1 MDKKICSLL
10 MVVML
15 FFGMPLFSYT
25 ILAESTTVRYISN
38 PDSYYEL
45 NVPAVMAP
53 GDYANITVTG
63 RWDSSMQISVTA
75 DESVTLANDTDN
87 DEVTLP
93 IYFEEILELGN
104 DSSQVSVSKELRV
117 GEIGD
122 VPFGIWEGAFEYAVD
137 FTEIS
142 TPEEHS
148 GVIPVGGTYYVKATG
163 VDYTTFLSD
172 YSLAEETLVA
182 GDKFPDKINDGD
194 AYVYGGYEYRYNSGF
209 DIGWFNYNCNGWG
222 VCVLD
227 IEKTLYENMLLSI
240 NGKAITNMIGTYR
253 YCSNMEYS
261 PRIPSTVKAM
271 DSAYR
276 DCTSL
281 VEAPVL
287 HDGVTSLGFTF
298 SNCSLLEEAPVL
310 PLSVTNLCAAFE
322 LCHNLKTAPVIHE
335 NITDICGAFYEC
347 RLLTGTLEIN
357 SKQLDSYETAI
368 TYTNITEIT
377 GTISDELKVAILATK
392 TVEVGE

>member
-1 MDKKICSLL
+1 MGKKLCSIL
-10 MVVML
+10 MAVIL
-15 FFGMPLFSYT
+15 TLSMPLFSYT
-25 ILAESTTVRYISN
+25 SFAESTTVRYTST
-38 PDSYYEL
+38 PDLYYEL

-53 GDYANITVTG
+53 GDYATITVTG
-63 RWDSSMQISVTA
+63 RWESSKQISVTA
-75 DESVTLANDTDN
+75 DESVMLANDTD
-87 DEVTLP
+87 DGEITLQV
-93 IYFEEILELGN
+93 YFEGIFEAGS
-104 DSSQVSVSKELRV
+104 DSSQVSASKELHV
-117 GEIGD
+117 EEIGD
-122 VPFGIWEGAFEYAVD
+122 VPFGTWEGTFEYAVD

-142 TPEEHS
+142 TTERHS

-163 VDYTTFLSD
+163 VDYTTFLGD

-194 AYVYGGYEYRYNSGF
+194 AYVYGEYEYRYNSGF
-209 DIGWFNYNCNGWG
+209 DIGWFNYNCDGWG

-227 IEKTLYENMLLSI
+227 TEKTSYENMLLSI

-298 SNCSLLEEAPVL
+298 SSCSLLEEAPVL

-322 LCHNLKTAPVIHE
+322 LCLNLQSAPVIHE

-347 RLLTGTLEIN
+347 RLLTGALEIN

>member
-1 MDKKICSLL
+1 MNKKICSLL
-10 MVVML
+10 MVVL
-15 FFGMPLFSYT
+15 LIFSMPLFSY
-25 ILAESTTVRYISN
+25 ISFAESTTVRYISN

-45 NVPAVMAP
+45 SVPAVMAP
-53 GDYANITVTG
+53 GDYATITVTG
-63 RWDSSMQISVTA
+63 RWDSSKQISVTA
-75 DESVTLANDTDN
+75 NESVTLANDTD
-87 DEVTLP
+87 DEEITLS
-93 IYFEEILELGN
+93 IYFEGILEAGS
-104 DSSQVSVSKELRV
+104 DSSEVSTSMELHI
-117 GEIGD
+117 EDIGD
-122 VPFGIWEGAFEYAVD
+122 VPFGTWEGTFEYAVD

-142 TPEEHS
+142 TPERHS

-163 VDYTTFLSD
+163 VDYTTFLGD

-194 AYVYGGYEYRYNSGF
+194 AYVYGEYEYRYNSGF
-209 DIGWFNYNCNGWG
+209 DIGWFNYNCDGWG

-227 IEKTLYENMLLSI
+227 TEKTSYENMLLSV
-240 NGKAITNMIGTYR
+240 NGKPITNMIGTYR
-253 YCSNMEYS
+253 YCENIKSS

-322 LCHNLKTAPVIHE
+322 LCHNLITAPVIHE

-347 RLLTGTLEIN
+347 RLLTGALEIN
-357 SKQLDSYETAI
+357 SKQLDDYETAL

-377 GTISDELKVAILATK
+377 GTISDELKAAILATK
-392 TVEVGE
+392 YAQ